1 MSGGH
6 FEYLQYQVDQ
16 LASDID
22 RAIARNERV
31 KNDPEKA
38 KDHFG
43 WLPDVLPDDI
53 IAKFEEARDTLS
65 KGAKMANRI
74 DWLLSGDDGED
85 SFRRRW
91 KTEIEDVS

>member
-38 KDHFG
+38 RDQFG

-53 IAKFEEARDTLS
+53 IAKFKEARDTLTR
-65 KGAKMANRI
+65 GAKMAHRI
-74 DWLLSGDDGED
+74 DWLLSGDDGEE

-91 KTEIEDVS
+91 KEELEDV